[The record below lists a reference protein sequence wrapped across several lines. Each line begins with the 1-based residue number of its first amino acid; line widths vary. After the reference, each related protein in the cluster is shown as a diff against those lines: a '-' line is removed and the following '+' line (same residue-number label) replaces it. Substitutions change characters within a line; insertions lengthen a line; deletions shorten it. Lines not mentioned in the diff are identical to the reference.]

1 MTEMPNAEHDA
12 AAWIRDCIGRYVASG
27 ENSLYPGGVHEPAWD
42 EPLVGFSRGDD
53 PLYQGFKDDIG
64 PFYWTPP
71 EIFAATFPDVQVK
84 PDKLTTCPV
93 SGEKL
98 GEMGKPYV
106 FTYQGQE
113 VKLCCS
119 GCKKDFHKE
128 PAKYVKKI
136 QDAAA
141 AKK

>member
-1 MTEMPNAEHDA
+1 MKQFNR
-12 AAWIRDCIGRYVASG
+12 IVK
-27 ENSLYPGGVHEPAWD
+27 SL
-42 EPLVGFSRGDD
+42 
-53 PLYQGFKDDIG
+53 
-64 PFYWTPP
+64 
-71 EIFAATFPDVQVK
+71 IFAGLALAATALMSTVKADTSTNAPVK

-119 GCKKDFHKE
+119 GCKKDFDKD

>member
-1 MTEMPNAEHDA
+1 MKQFNRIVKSLIIAGLTLAVTALVSAARADTSTNA
-12 AAWIRDCIGRYVASG
+12 
-27 ENSLYPGGVHEPAWD
+27 PA
-42 EPLVGFSRGDD
+42 
-53 PLYQGFKDDIG
+53 
-64 PFYWTPP
+64 
-71 EIFAATFPDVQVK
+71 K
-84 PDKLTTCPV
+84 PDQLTTCPV

-119 GCKKDFHKE
+119 GCKKDFDKD